1 MKQENP
7 TGEKWDVTF
16 LEKAKY
22 RKFISPKKIS
32 CRKRERYSNRYLKLT
47 DMDQKKFVP
56 VMITPFN
63 LKAKVDLDVVSQL
76 IDFYL
81 AAGVSGFFANCLS
94 SEMYSISEDERL
106 ELTRHIVQYVNGR
119 VPVVATGSF
128 GLTIE
133 DKAEFAKKIYD
144 TGIDAVILITGH
156 YANVEDPD
164 EVLLRN
170 FEKMFRLTGN
180 IPLGMY
186 ECPAPYKRIIGPEV
200 FKTLL
205 SANRMVYHKDTS
217 IDLEKVKAKLD
228 ILNATI
234 SSLEFFDAHSP
245 HAMYSVQMGARG
257 MSSIAGNFY
266 PEILVWMVNNA
277 TDPEKQE
284 QVRWLQGE
292 ISRVDP
298 LIHVAYPMSAKYFL
312 RKRGLPVRT
321 ISRAVS
327 LELTPQQKQ
336 VLDDIHESFRHWCE
350 QLNIQPVDVAQLLLP
365 KIPLDPAI

>member
-1 MKQENP
+1 MP
-7 TGEKWDVTF
+7 D
-16 LEKAKY
+16 
-22 RKFISPKKIS
+22 
-32 CRKRERYSNRYLKLT
+32 
-47 DMDQKKFVP
+47 KKFVP

-63 LKAKVDLDVVSQL
+63 LKAKVDLDVVSHL

-81 AAGVSGFFANCLS
+81 AAGVKGFFANCLS
-94 SEMYSISEDERL
+94 SEMYSITEDERL
-106 ELTRHIVQYVNGR
+106 ELTRHVVSYVNGR

-133 DKAEFAKKIYD
+133 DKAEFTKKIYD
-144 TGIDAVILITGH
+144 TGIDAAILITGH
-156 YANVEDPD
+156 YANVEDSD
-164 EVLLRN
+164 DILLRN

-186 ECPAPYKRIIGPEV
+186 ECPAPYKRIIGPDV

-228 ILNATI
+228 VLKASGNN
-234 SSLEFFDAHSP
+234 LEFYDAHSP
-245 HAMYSVQMGARG
+245 NAMYSLQMGAKG
-257 MSSIAGNFY
+257 MSSISGNFY

-277 TDPEKQE
+277 TNPDRQEK
-284 QVRWLQGE
+284 VKWLQGE

-321 ISRAVS
+321 ISRATA
-327 LELTPQQKQ
+327 LELTPEQKRT
-336 VLDDIHESFRHWCE
+336 LDDIHQSFQTWCE
-350 QLNIQPVDVAQLLLP
+350 RLDIKPVDVESLMLP
-365 KIPLDPAI
+365 KVPLDPAI